1 MDPYHRLDYLLCRLT
16 RKLINHVSLFAL
28 AWGFL
33 GFMIGMISALDAI
46 SVATGISSSVLAGG
60 LKVGEIASRARISG
74 ASIEEAIQE
83 TIDYGI
89 GQDFQGGF
97 LNYKPKLKSL

>member
-1 MDPYHRLDYLLCRLT
+1 MI
-16 RKLINHVSLFAL
+16 KLF
-28 AWGFL
+28 
-33 GFMIGMISALDAI
+33 
-46 SVATGISSSVLAGG
+46 AGG